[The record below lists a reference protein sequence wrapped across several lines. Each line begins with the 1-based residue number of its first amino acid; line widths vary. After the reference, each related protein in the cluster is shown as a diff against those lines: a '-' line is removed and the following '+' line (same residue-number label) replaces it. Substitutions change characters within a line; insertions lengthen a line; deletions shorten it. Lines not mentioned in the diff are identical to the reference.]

1 MKLSKKLIAAFSV
14 AAMLVTA
21 MSVTGCK
28 KEDDDDPEGAI
39 TGSNNNYAVNYN
51 NTNGYAADTVAD
63 TKANTA
69 GVYRAWNRTTFKHQ
83 GALTKVTLK
92 KGNGNAGNKDGVM
105 GLAWDLQTADGNDAA
120 SDTTAETFNVFGIR
134 NYEGTLQCYVSRYFN
149 ITNKQANNFGVAATN
164 SSTTNPTSKPTTPTE
179 YDVSNGFQ
187 ALWTAGT
194 GEEVS
199 VWVDVFAK
207 LSTSTSNSNDEGL
220 PLSKTIL
227 GTDYTS
233 AAVGSWFVVF
243 YSNDPT
249 VEANQS
255 TLQTSGNNK
264 TFIIPAK
271 TSSAVG
277 SGYDSTMSSSTQRK
291 QAVYANIYKGG
302 WLKGAW
308 QYQKTYH
315 LDEVVEE

>member
-63 TKANTA
+63 TKASTA
-69 GVYRAWNRTTFKHQ
+69 GVYRAWKRTTFKHQ

-92 KGNGNAGNKDGVM
+92 KGNGNAGKNDGVM
-105 GLAWDLQTADGNDAA
+105 GFAWDLQTSDGKDAA

-134 NYEGTLQCYVSRYFN
+134 NYEGTLKYYVSRYFN
-149 ITNKQANNFGVAATN
+149 ITNKQANNFGATD
-164 SSTTNPTSKPTTPTE
+164 SSTTNPTSVPTTPTE
-179 YDVSNGFQ
+179 YDVSKGFQ
-187 ALWTAGT
+187 TLWTAGT

-207 LSTSTSNSNDEGL
+207 LSTSSNNSNDEGL
-220 PLSKTIL
+220 PLSKQIL
-227 GTDYTS
+227 GTEYTN
-233 AAVGSWFVVF
+233 AAPGSWFIVF
-243 YSNDPT
+243 YKDDPT
-249 VEANQS
+249 VEANAA
-255 TLQTSGNNK
+255 TLQESGNTK
-264 TFIIPAK
+264 TAVIPAK
-271 TSSAVG
+271 TASAVG
-277 SGYDSTMSSSTQRK
+277 SGYDSTMTSSDQRK
-291 QAVYANIYKGG
+291 QAVYSNIYKGG